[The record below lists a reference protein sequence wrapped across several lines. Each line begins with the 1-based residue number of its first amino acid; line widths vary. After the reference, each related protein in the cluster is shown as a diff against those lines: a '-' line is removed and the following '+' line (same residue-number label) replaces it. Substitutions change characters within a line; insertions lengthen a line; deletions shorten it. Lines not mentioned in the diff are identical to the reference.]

1 MNMTNILT
9 YLSYICF
16 TFIVWQ
22 TGMQV
27 ASVTLSSDAKVTGG
41 VSGVSVIVIQLGGS
55 VSEELRFDGGD
66 DEAQPWL
73 DAFIAAGWPMDG
85 QQVRTKT

>member
-9 YLSYICF
+9 YLYMFHIHHLA
-16 TFIVWQ
+16 

-73 DAFIAAGWPMDG
+73 DAFIAAGWPMADG